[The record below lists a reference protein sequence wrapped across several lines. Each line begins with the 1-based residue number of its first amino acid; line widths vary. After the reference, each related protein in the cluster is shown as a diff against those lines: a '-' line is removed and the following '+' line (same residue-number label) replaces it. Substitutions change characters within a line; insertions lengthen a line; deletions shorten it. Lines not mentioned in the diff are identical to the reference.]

1 MAQLFLVRSMRALA
15 IVMLLGFAGSAFANL
30 FESYS
35 AIGKVDNK
43 HYEFKVSQANIL
55 RTPVWAA
62 GADFPPLSARKAQ
75 EIARRDM
82 QELLGNAKQ
91 PWELRETTIAD
102 MGDGMHFV
110 YVIQFEPPSDG
121 EGCIGCEFLRILVL
135 MDGTVPKPIV
145 KPLSP

>member
-1 MAQLFLVRSMRALA
+1 MRALA
-15 IVMLLGFAGSAFANL
+15 IAVLVGVSGSACATL

-35 AIGKVDNK
+35 AIGKMDNR
-43 HYEFKVSQANIL
+43 HYEFKVSRADIL
-55 RTPVWAA
+55 RTPVWASD
-62 GADFPPLSARKAQ
+62 ADFPPLSARKAQ
-75 EIARRDM
+75 EIARREM
-82 QELLGNAKQ
+82 QVLLPSGKQ
-91 PWELRETTIAD
+91 QWELRETTIAD

-121 EGCIGCEFLRILVL
+121 QGCIGCEFMRILLL